1 MSRLSLRCRSCGAR
15 ELAPILSLGRTPLAE
30 VLLTR
35 EELDQP
41 DECFPLDLLFCPHCA
56 LVQIAE
62 TVSPDLLYRGNYP
75 YYTSFSDLLLK
86 HFGESAER
94 IIESG
99 RLGPQ
104 SLVVEAGSNDGYMLR
119 KFAEHGVPVLGID
132 PARGP
137 AEAAEK
143 VGVPTLCEFFDRG
156 LAERLCGEGKRA
168 DVMLGN
174 DVVNLTTDLPDFIS
188 GVRALLKDDG
198 LGVFEVPYVVDL
210 VDKCAFDSVYHQNVF
225 YFSMA
230 ALDRLFRAHD
240 LFVNDVERIP
250 TLGGSLRLF
259 VEGQAR
265 PSDRARRLL
274 DEEVAAG
281 VPSIEYYRDFADRA
295 EAVRKQLLALLGGLR
310 QQGKR
315 IAVYGAA
322 GGMAA
327 TMLSYVG
334 FEPGTIEFAV
344 DINPI
349 KHGRFTTGTRLE
361 IHPVEKLAE
370 DLPDY
375 VLLLAWNF
383 EEEVLRQQD
392 AYRQKGGKF
401 IIPIPSPRVV

>member
-1 MSRLSLRCRSCGAR
+1 MSGSPLRCRSCGSP
-15 ELAPILSLGRTPLAE
+15 EPLPILSLGRPPLAD

-35 EELDQP
+35 RELDRP
-41 DECFPLDLLFCPHCA
+41 DESFPLDLLFCAHCA

-62 TVSPDLLYRGNYP
+62 TVPPELLYRGDYP
-75 YYTSFSDLLLK
+75 YYTSVSDFLLR

-94 IIESG
+94 IIESR

-104 SLVVEAGSNDGYMLR
+104 SLVVEAASNDGYMLR
-119 KFAEHGVPVLGID
+119 KFAERGIPVLGVD

-156 LAERLCGEGKRA
+156 LAERLRAEGKRA
-168 DVMLGN
+168 DVVLGN
-174 DVVNLTTDLPDFIS
+174 NVLNLTTDLPDFIS
-188 GVRALLKDDG
+188 GVRALLEDDG
-198 LGVFEVPYVVDL
+198 LGVFEVPYLVDL
-210 VDKCAFDSVYHQNVF
+210 VDKCAFDSVFHQNVF

-230 ALDRLFRAHD
+230 ALDRLFRAHG

-274 DEEVAAG
+274 DEEAAAG
-281 VPSIEYYRDFADRA
+281 VPSIEYYRDFAQRV
-295 EAVRKQLLALLGGLR
+295 EAVREELLALVGDLR
-310 QQGKR
+310 RQGKR
-315 IAVYGAA
+315 IAAYGAA
-322 GGMAA
+322 GGMA
-327 TMLSYVG
+327 TTLLSYVD

-344 DINPI
+344 DINPV
-349 KHGRFTTGTRLE
+349 KHGRYTTGTRLE
-361 IHPVEKLAE
+361 IHPVEKLVE
-370 DLPDY
+370 ELPDY

-383 EEEVLRQQD
+383 EEEVLRQQRV
-392 AYRQKGGKF
+392 YREKGGKF

>member
-1 MSRLSLRCRSCGAR
+1 MSRLPLRCRSCGAR
-15 ELAPILSLGRTPLAE
+15 ESAPILSLGRPPLAE

-41 DECFPLDLLFCPHCA
+41 DERFPLELLFCPRCA

-62 TVSPDLLYRGNYP
+62 TVSPELLYCGNYP

-119 KFAEHGVPVLGID
+119 KFVERGIPVLGID

-137 AEAAEK
+137 AAAAEK
-143 VGVPTLCEFFDRG
+143 AGVPTLCEFFDGG
-156 LAERLCGEGKRA
+156 LAGRLRAEGKRA
-168 DVMLGN
+168 DLMLGN
-174 DVVNLTTDLPDFIS
+174 DVLNLTTDLPDFIS
-188 GVRALLKDDG
+188 GVRTLLKDDG
-198 LGVFEVPYVVDL
+198 LGVFEVPYLVDL

-230 ALDRLFRAHD
+230 ALDPLFRAHD

-274 DEEVAAG
+274 DDEMAAG
-281 VPSIEYYRDFADRA
+281 VPSIDYYRDFADRV
-295 EAVRKQLLALLGGLR
+295 EAVRKKLLELVGGLR

-315 IAVYGAA
+315 IAAYGAA
-322 GGMAA
+322 GGMAG
-327 TMLSYVG
+327 TLLSCVG

-383 EEEVLRQQD
+383 EEEVLRQQK